1 MSDGE
6 ELAGCVGGLLGAVLV
21 IAAVILAVMTV
32 LSIGSLYGAGVA
44 ILNYFQAFRNN
55 VSPREVAA

>member
-6 ELAGCVGGLLGAVLV
+6 ELAGCIGGLLAAVMV
-21 IAAVILAVMTV
+21 IAAVILAVMTI

-44 ILNYFQAFRNN
+44 IYNYFQAFRNN
-55 VSPREVAA
+55 VSPKEVPV